1 MSVLNVVLEADYIFV
16 HDSVVS
22 FDVEFSVQ
30 RGDVC
35 VLLRHLVNVGQEGLH
50 LVFEEDL
57 GFLWGVLGLGV
68 LAGGVLDDHRV
79 RVQGG
84 LCLLGGWFCCFRY
97 SLKRDESSRKYS
109 FCLGFS

>member
-1 MSVLNVVLEADYIFV
+1 MNVVLEADYIFV

-22 FDVEFSVQ
+22 FEFSVQ

-57 GFLWGVLGLGV
+57 GFLWRVLGLGV

-84 LCLLGGWFCCFRY
+84 LCLLGGLVLLF
-97 SLKRDESSRKYS
+97 
-109 FCLGFS
+109 